1 MNLYVQISQERK
13 LQEVEMTF
21 TENISRKVKRLQNL
35 GQQTE

>member
-21 TENISRKVKRLQNL
+21 TENISRKVKRVQNL